1 MGKRGWTFTDMIA
14 DFELLVY
21 LTSYLGLS
29 DDIPLLCNAII
40 NRDLPLDE
48 GYQILLRSIAGMD

>member
-1 MGKRGWTFTDMIA
+1 MIA

-21 LTSYLGLS
+21 LTSYLGMS
-29 DDIPLLCNAII
+29 DDIPLLCNAIM
-40 NRDLPLDE
+40 NRDIPLDE